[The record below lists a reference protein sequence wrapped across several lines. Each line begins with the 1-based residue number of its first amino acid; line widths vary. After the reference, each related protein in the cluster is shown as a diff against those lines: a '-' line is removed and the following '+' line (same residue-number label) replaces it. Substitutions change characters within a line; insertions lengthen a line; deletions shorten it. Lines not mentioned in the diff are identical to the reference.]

1 MAKINILDKSVY
13 SRIAAGEVVER
24 PFSVVKELVENSID
38 AGAHEISVT
47 ITDGGKESIV
57 VTDDG
62 CGMSAEDLPHA
73 FLPHAT
79 SKIEKAEDLDAIMT
93 LGFRGEALASV
104 ASVAKVTILTCDEES
119 EIGCTMTAEGGV
131 LGELDYY
138 PASRG
143 TTITVKDLFYNTLAR
158 AKFMKSTKAEET
170 DITGMMARLILA
182 NPKISFR
189 YVSDGKQIYKTNGEG
204 LEEAIIRIYGY
215 ETITNCFKIEAVKN
229 GISVSGYIG
238 KHFFTK
244 ANRTYQTCILNGR
257 YIVNATVH
265 SAIHN
270 AYASYLMKR
279 QYPFYVLNV
288 RVSPDVVDVNAHP
301 NKTDVRFSDNQV
313 IYGTLYSLV
322 SSVLD
327 GSSQALDILKTNEY
341 PSLGEE
347 EKKPLVPPEFDHAIS
362 SAKEEKNREIENA
375 KYDFSKPIPPVYKP
389 EQSYAYMLKNAP
401 AKSLSEGF
409 GEMRDSA
416 YEEESL
422 SGQKKEEKVDIFAE
436 NKKYIEQMEREKE
449 EKQKLIQQQMSEKMP
464 FRTVGQVLTTYLI
477 LERGEEIYFIDQHAA
492 HERILYDK
500 FKAAYLGASEP
511 MQQPMLIPYVLK
523 TNPSEFDF
531 IDGKLSYL
539 RKMGFEIEY
548 NDDSSYVVYQIPY
561 LLSDIDLKAFFDD
574 LLSDLGLRKTEI
586 PDIVNEKLMQKACKA
601 AIKSG
606 MTLSEPE
613 MKKLLEDIDG
623 DMGLKCPHGRPI
635 AVRITRTEIDK
646 WFKRI
651 V

>member
-38 AGAHEISVT
+38 AGAREISVT

-104 ASVAKVTILTCDEES
+104 ASVAKVTILTCDEKS
-119 EIGCTMTAEGGV
+119 DIGCTMTAEGGV

-143 TTITVKDLFYNTLAR
+143 TTITVKDLFYNTPAR

-204 LEEAIIRIYGY
+204 LEDAIIRIYGY
-215 ETITNCFKIEAVKN
+215 DTITNCFKIEGVKN

-238 KHFFTK
+238 KHYFTK

-257 YIVNATVH
+257 YIVNATVQ

-279 QYPFYVLNV
+279 QYPFYVLTV

-313 IYGTLYSLV
+313 IYGTL
-322 SSVLD
+322 
-327 GSSQALDILKTNEY
+327 
-341 PSLGEE
+341 
-347 EKKPLVPPEFDHAIS
+347 
-362 SAKEEKNREIENA
+362 
-375 KYDFSKPIPPVYKP
+375 
-389 EQSYAYMLKNAP
+389 
-401 AKSLSEGF
+401 
-409 GEMRDSA
+409 
-416 YEEESL
+416 
-422 SGQKKEEKVDIFAE
+422 
-436 NKKYIEQMEREKE
+436 
-449 EKQKLIQQQMSEKMP
+449 
-464 FRTVGQVLTTYLI
+464 
-477 LERGEEIYFIDQHAA
+477 
-492 HERILYDK
+492 
-500 FKAAYLGASEP
+500 
-511 MQQPMLIPYVLK
+511 
-523 TNPSEFDF
+523 
-531 IDGKLSYL
+531 
-539 RKMGFEIEY
+539 
-548 NDDSSYVVYQIPY
+548 
-561 LLSDIDLKAFFDD
+561 
-574 LLSDLGLRKTEI
+574 
-586 PDIVNEKLMQKACKA
+586 
-601 AIKSG
+601 
-606 MTLSEPE
+606 
-613 MKKLLEDIDG
+613 
-623 DMGLKCPHGRPI
+623 
-635 AVRITRTEIDK
+635 
-646 WFKRI
+646 
-651 V
+651 